1 MYIYIYTHL
10 YVYIYIHT
18 LSKVYPTGGP
28 SHSQV
33 VDCAAV
39 GIRPTDMALHG
50 NDVYISVAWRGVRRD
65 RRVGDL
71 RTDEDLTK
79 SWQQTRTAIESV
91 KKCQEQDLRLNEQ
104 YSCSWQARTFGVA
117 RQ

>member
-1 MYIYIYTHL
+1 MYVCM

-50 NDVYISVAWRGVRRD
+50 NDVYISVAWRGVRTGGSGISGISGET
-65 RRVGDL
+65 RRLSLGNKQEVLPSGN
-71 RTDEDLTK
+71 LT
-79 SWQQTRTAIESV
+79 
-91 KKCQEQDLRLNEQ
+91 
-104 YSCSWQARTFGVA
+104 
-117 RQ
+117 